1 MTLINWDVFYSSL
14 FFSFMM
20 TGSPGL
26 NNVLT
31 MLFTLH
37 HNVRKAIIFRLGVIV
52 SFPLMGLLGVL
63 ILRPVINYF
72 EMLMPFFNL
81 FGSALLMYVGIR
93 IFTSVPKLDVK
104 IKYIGFFGA
113 FALQLINGKAWSMI
127 VGVTSVY
134 TSNTIP
140 LLEQATAIFLSLF
153 VATVLCSVPWIFF
166 AYVFKEKLNKPSRLR
181 IVNLVLGGFII
192 LMTIKPLYQS
202 SINVFNSIVG

>member
-1 MTLINWDVFYSSL
+1 MSLINWDVFYSSL

-63 ILRPVINYF
+63 ILRPVIDYF
-72 EMLMPFFNL
+72 ETLMPFFNL

-93 IFTSVPKLDVK
+93 IFTSIPKLNVK

-127 VGVTSVY
+127 IGVTSVY
-134 TSNTIP
+134 TSNTLP
-140 LLEQATAIFLSLF
+140 LMEQAIAIFLSLF
-153 VATVLCSVPWIFF
+153 VAVTLCSVPWIFL
-166 AYVFKEKLNKPSRLR
+166 AYAFKDKLSNPSRLR
-181 IVNLVLGGFII
+181 MVNLVLGGLII
-192 LMTIKPLYQS
+192 LMAAKPLYQS
-202 SINVFNSIVG
+202 SINVFNFIFG